1 MFASSLHWPLT
12 CFANTLN
19 SVRKTASPEAFP
31 LVKGV
36 TNHVRCFYLDDIYS
50 SNNYIYKDYIYIYIY
65 IYCFL
70 GSTLILAYHLNMVF
84 LFSAIVRIILIF

>member
-19 SVRKTASPEAFP
+19 SVRKIASPEVFP

-36 TNHVRCFYLDDIYS
+36 TNHVCYFYLDDIYG
-50 SNNYIYKDYIYIYIY
+50 SNNYIYVNIIYIY

-70 GSTLILAYHLNMVF
+70 GSTLILAYHLNMLVF

>member
-65 IYCFL
+65 ILLFRKHFNISIPSKH
-70 GSTLILAYHLNMVF
+70 GVSVF
-84 LFSAIVRIILIF
+84 CYS